1 MNIELLDEIKRLKE
15 EKLNDTE
22 IANSLG
28 MTKANMLLI
37 LRMDSVLSKK
47 HKKDILDLENSFKS
61 SNDALQSDYELKIK
75 SFHDNP
81 CKDLKIKLDGLEVE
95 NKSLKKD
102 NDYLNSELVFLEK
115 ELKEF
120 EQKPRD
126 GILGFLKK

>member
-61 SNDALQSDYELKIK
+61 SNDALRSDYELKIK

-120 EQKPRD
+120 KN
-126 GILGFLKK
+126 LK

>member
-47 HKKDILDLENSFKS
+47 HKKDIT
-61 SNDALQSDYELKIK
+61 
-75 SFHDNP
+75 
-81 CKDLKIKLDGLEVE
+81 
-95 NKSLKKD
+95 
-102 NDYLNSELVFLEK
+102 
-115 ELKEF
+115 
-120 EQKPRD
+120 
-126 GILGFLKK
+126 

>member
-61 SNDALQSDYELKIK
+61 SNNDLRFDYELKIK

-102 NDYLNSELVFLEK
+102 NDYLNLPIEELIQS
-115 ELKEF
+115 LK
-120 EQKPRD
+120 Q
-126 GILGFLKK
+126 